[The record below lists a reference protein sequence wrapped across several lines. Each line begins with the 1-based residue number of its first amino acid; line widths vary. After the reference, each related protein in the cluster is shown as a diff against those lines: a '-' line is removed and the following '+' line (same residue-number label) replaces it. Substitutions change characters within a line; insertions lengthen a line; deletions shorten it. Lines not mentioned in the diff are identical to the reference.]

1 MAAKEI
7 DDKEQYID
15 LIKMLVPVNELS
27 PQSQNEVINIAKLFY
42 HKKKDLVF
50 KQGDKDSYTYYLLD
64 GEIELLADK
73 SVQSTLVS
81 GTQSAMYAMARL
93 QPRQYSAK
101 AKSDSVV
108 MRLNRG
114 TLDRLIVADQE
125 QNSGGYTG
133 ESDQVEVADIGAE
146 DSVDWMTKMLQSEL
160 FSRLPTAN
168 IQQLF
173 VLLEPV
179 SYNKGDTVITQG
191 DIGDNYYIIQEGRC
205 EVTRAPSPG
214 SKPIKLAELRAG
226 DSFGEEALLTD
237 AKRNASINMLTDGV
251 LMQLSKDNFINL
263 IKKPTLR

>member
-108 MRLNRG
+108 MRLNPG
-114 TLDRLIVADQE
+114 TLDKLIIA
-125 QNSGGYTG
+125 Y
-133 ESDQVEVADIGAE
+133 
-146 DSVDWMTKMLQSEL
+146 
-160 FSRLPTAN
+160 P
-168 IQQLF
+168 
-173 VLLEPV
+173 
-179 SYNKGDTVITQG
+179 
-191 DIGDNYYIIQEGRC
+191 
-205 EVTRAPSPG
+205 
-214 SKPIKLAELRAG
+214 
-226 DSFGEEALLTD
+226 
-237 AKRNASINMLTDGV
+237 
-251 LMQLSKDNFINL
+251 
-263 IKKPTLR
+263 